1 MIIKDKII
9 IDTARHKDSNGYMHV
24 DKSNITK
31 EQVAPYMGDSIPEW
45 QELGLDPK
53 KVYNIYRPAEELE
66 KAVPTF
72 NGLPLMLEHWDMDA
86 DTIGNVKEH
95 VVGSLGTDANYEAPY
110 LTNSITII
118 DAKAIEAVEN
128 GTFKELSAGYTCKLD
143 MTGGIFDGQAYDG
156 VMREIKGNH
165 VALVPEGR
173 AGHDVKVA
181 DALPSKG
188 GENVD
193 VVDRLKNLLIE
204 IFTNKEAMKELMGE
218 EIKNE
223 EVTTVEPVAENEMP
237 KDETPVE
244 EIGEEIK
251 EAMRMAGLDPED
263 MSQQKAFIA
272 GMSANKAEDAC
283 GKDEAEEA
291 PATDTT
297 EEAPAEKVG
306 DSAEDM
312 KKHFAS
318 LWEASEAVAPFIGKV
333 NNPMAF
339 DSASDIYKKALVNAG
354 INLEGVDPVAYKAMF
369 KTMTAMQKPQAMAND
384 VKDDDP
390 INAKLMGIKS
400 Y

>member
-1 MIIKDKII
+1 
-9 IDTARHKDSNGYMHV
+9 
-24 DKSNITK
+24 
-31 EQVAPYMGDSIPEW
+31 
-45 QELGLDPK
+45 
-53 KVYNIYRPAEELE
+53 
-66 KAVPTF
+66 
-72 NGLPLMLEHWDMDA
+72 
-86 DTIGNVKEH
+86 
-95 VVGSLGTDANYEAPY
+95 
-110 LTNSITII
+110 
-118 DAKAIEAVEN
+118 
-128 GTFKELSAGYTCKLD
+128 
-143 MTGGIFDGQAYDG
+143 
-156 VMREIKGNH
+156 

-181 DALPSKG
+181 DASFSKG
-188 GENVD
+188 GENVGAWEK
-193 VVDRLKNLLIE
+193 LKNLLLEFI
-204 IFTNKEAMKELMGE
+204 TDKEVLNELMNTE

-244 EIGEEIK
+244 EVGEEIK

-283 GKDEAEEA
+283 KDEEPAEEA

-354 INLEGVDPVAYKAMF
+354 ISVEGVDPVAYKAMF
-369 KTMTAMQKPQAMAND
+369 NTMTAMQKPQAMAND

-390 INAKLMGIKS
+390 INKMLQGIKS
-400 Y
+400 I

>member
-86 DTIGNVKEH
+86 DTIGSVKEH

-181 DALPSKG
+181 DSLPSKG
-188 GENVD
+188 GENVGAWEK
-193 VVDRLKNLLIE
+193 LKNLLLEFI
-204 IFTNKEAMKELMGE
+204 TDKEVLNELMNTE

-283 GKDEAEEA
+283 KDEEPAEEEA
-291 PATDTT
+291 KD

-339 DSASDIYKKALVNAG
+339 DSAADIYKKALVNAG
-354 INLEGVDPVAYKAMF
+354 INLEGIEPIAYKAMF

-384 VKDDDP
+384 VKDNDP

>member
-1 MIIKDKII
+1 VIIKDKII

-53 KVYNIYRPAEELE
+53 KVYNIYRPAEELK

-181 DALPSKG
+181 DASFSKG
-188 GENVD
+188 GENVGAWEK
-193 VVDRLKNLLIE
+193 LKNLLLEFI
-204 IFTNKEAMKELMGE
+204 TDKEVLNELMNTE

-283 GKDEAEEA
+283 KDEEPAEEEA
-291 PATDTT
+291 KD

-354 INLEGVDPVAYKAMF
+354 INLDGVDPISYKAMVS
-369 KTMTAMQKPQAMAND
+369 MLQKPNAMAND

-390 INAKLMGIKS
+390 INKMLQGIKS
-400 Y
+400 I

>member
-1 MIIKDKII
+1 
-9 IDTARHKDSNGYMHV
+9 MHV

-31 EQVAPYMGDSIPEW
+31 EQVAPYLGETIPEW
-45 QELGLDPK
+45 QELGLEPK

-188 GENVD
+188 GENVGAWEK
-193 VVDRLKNLLIE
+193 LKNLLLEFI
-204 IFTNKEAMKELMGE
+204 TDKEVLNELMNTE

-283 GKDEAEEA
+283 KDEEPAEEEA
-291 PATDTT
+291 KD

-312 KKHFAS
+312 KKHFWI
-318 LWEASEAVAPFIGKV
+318 LLIVTRMVLER
-333 NNPMAF
+333 N
-339 DSASDIYKKALVNAG
+339 LVG
-354 INLEGVDPVAYKAMF
+354 ILLLNG
-369 KTMTAMQKPQAMAND
+369 
-384 VKDDDP
+384 
-390 INAKLMGIKS
+390 IRKLPK
-400 Y
+400 YL

>member
-31 EQVAPYMGDSIPEW
+31 EQVAPYMGNSIPEW

-110 LTNSITII
+110 LTNSITIT

-181 DALPSKG
+181 DSLSGKG

-272 GMSANKAEDAC
+272 GMNANKAEDAC
-283 GKDEAEEA
+283 KDEEPTEEA

-354 INLEGVDPVAYKAMF
+354 INLEGVDPVAYKAMVS
-369 KTMTAMQKPQAMAND
+369 MLQKPNAMAND

-390 INAKLMGIKS
+390 INKMLQGIKS
-400 Y
+400 I

>member
-31 EQVAPYMGDSIPEW
+31 EQVAPYLGETIPEW
-45 QELGLDPK
+45 RELGLEPK

-66 KAVPTF
+66 KAVTTF

-95 VVGSLGTDANYEAPY
+95 VVGSLGTDADFSAPY

-283 GKDEAEEA
+283 KDEEPAEEEA
-291 PATDTT
+291 KD
-297 EEAPAEKVG
+297 EEVPEKVG

-354 INLEGVDPVAYKAMF
+354 INLEGVDPVSYKAMV
-369 KTMTAMQKPQAMAND
+369 AMLQVPNAMAND

-390 INAKLMGIKS
+390 INAMLKGIKS
-400 Y
+400 V

>member
-31 EQVAPYMGDSIPEW
+31 EQVAPYTGDSIPEW

-53 KVYNIYRPAEELE
+53 KVYNIYRPAEELQ

-181 DALPSKG
+181 DSLSGKG
-188 GENVD
+188 GENVGAWEK
-193 VVDRLKNLLIE
+193 LKNLLLEFI
-204 IFTNKEAMKELMGE
+204 TDKEVLNELMNTE

-283 GKDEAEEA
+283 KDEEPAEEEA
-291 PATDTT
+291 KD
-297 EEAPAEKVG
+297 EEVPEKVG

-339 DSASDIYKKALVNAG
+339 DSAADIYKKALVNAG
-354 INLEGVDPVAYKAMF
+354 INLEGVDPVSYKAMVS
-369 KTMTAMQKPQAMAND
+369 MLQRPNAMAND

-390 INAKLMGIKS
+390 INKMLQGIKS
-400 Y
+400 I

>member
-86 DTIGNVKEH
+86 DTIGSVKEH

-181 DALPSKG
+181 DSLPSKG
-188 GENVD
+188 GENVGAWEK
-193 VVDRLKNLLIE
+193 LKNLLLEFI
-204 IFTNKEAMKELMGE
+204 TDKEVLNELMNTE

-283 GKDEAEEA
+283 KDEEPAEEEA
-291 PATDTT
+291 KD

-339 DSASDIYKKALVNAG
+339 DSAADIYKKALVNAG
-354 INLEGVDPVAYKAMF
+354 INLEGIEPIAYKAMF
-369 KTMTAMQKPQAMAND
+369 KTMTAMQKPQVMAND
-384 VKDDDP
+384 VKDNDP

>member
-95 VVGSLGTDANYEAPY
+95 VVGSLGTDASYEAPY

-181 DALPSKG
+181 DSLPTKG
-188 GENVD
+188 GESVGAWEK
-193 VVDRLKNLLIE
+193 LKNLLLEFI
-204 IFTNKEAMKELMGE
+204 TDKEVLNELMNTE

-223 EVTTVEPVAENEMP
+223 EVTTTGPVAENEMP

-244 EIGEEIK
+244 EISEEIK

-283 GKDEAEEA
+283 KDEEPAEEEA
-291 PATDTT
+291 KD
-297 EEAPAEKVG
+297 EEVPEKVG

-354 INLEGVDPVAYKAMF
+354 INLDGVDPVAYKAMVS
-369 KTMTAMQKPQAMAND
+369 MLQKPNTMAND

-390 INAKLMGIKS
+390 INKMLQGIKS
-400 Y
+400 I

>member
-31 EQVAPYMGDSIPEW
+31 VQVAPYMGDSIPEW

-66 KAVPTF
+66 KAVSTF
-72 NGLPLMLEHWDMDA
+72 NGLPLMLEHWEMDA

-110 LTNSITII
+110 LTNSITIT

-143 MTGGIFDGQAYDG
+143 MAGGIFDGQAYDG

-181 DALPSKG
+181 DALPSEG
-188 GENVD
+188 GENVGAWEK
-193 VVDRLKNLLIE
+193 LKNLLLEFI
-204 IFTNKEAMKELMGE
+204 TDKEVLNELMNTE

-223 EVTTVEPVAENEMP
+223 EVTNTEAVAENEMP

-251 EAMRMAGLDPED
+251 EAMRMAGLDPDD

-272 GMSANKAEDAC
+272 GMSANKAEDNC
-283 GKDEAEEA
+283 KDEEPAEEEA
-291 PATDTT
+291 KD

-339 DSASDIYKKALVNAG
+339 DSAADIYKKALVNAG
-354 INLEGVDPVAYKAMF
+354 INLEGVDPISYKAMVS
-369 KTMTAMQKPQAMAND
+369 MLQKPNAMAND

-390 INAKLMGIKS
+390 INKMLQGIKS
-400 Y
+400 I

>member
-1 MIIKDKII
+1 MLIKDNII

-45 QELGLDPK
+45 KELGLDPK

-95 VVGSLGTDANYEAPY
+95 VVGSLGTDADYEAPY

-143 MTGGIFDGQAYDG
+143 MTGGIFDDQAYDG

-283 GKDEAEEA
+283 KDEEPAEEEA
-291 PATDTT
+291 KD

-354 INLEGVDPVAYKAMF
+354 INLEGIEPMAYKAMF

-384 VKDDDP
+384 VKDNDP

>member
-53 KVYNIYRPAEELE
+53 KVYNIYRPASELE

-110 LTNSITII
+110 LTNSITIT
-118 DAKAIEAVEN
+118 DSKAIEAIEN

-143 MTGGIFDGQAYDG
+143 MTGGIFDGQSYDG

-181 DALPSKG
+181 DALSSKG

-283 GKDEAEEA
+283 KDEEATKEEA
-291 PATDTT
+291 KD
-297 EEAPAEKVG
+297 EEVPEKVG

-339 DSASDIYKKALVNAG
+339 DSAADIYKKALVNAG
-354 INLEGVDPVAYKAMF
+354 INLDGVDPVAYKAMVS
-369 KTMTAMQKPQAMAND
+369 MLHKPNAMAND

-390 INAKLMGIKS
+390 INKMLQGIKS
-400 Y
+400 V